1 VKHWWRLLFPALILS
16 FLIARIN
23 IEDFLAG
30 ISTANPSLICI
41 ALVSSFMLVILQ
53 GIRWYV
59 LSLKYSPRINLYRI
73 LLLNFTAMSFDSFVP
88 GKLGSDSYRLIE
100 SSKGGS
106 KSEMLGI
113 LMFLRMQTV
122 VLGFLLTVAVF
133 LTMVASTYSL
143 LILCL
148 GLLCFALVI
157 AAPDL
162 RPRGCFEKLA
172 ELSILQ
178 SIIPEKF
185 RSIFAVGS
193 SVFFILLKDTGQ
205 LLVSSSLLLL
215 YFISNALLFWIV
227 SQAFSIDTPFTTY
240 LISAPVILFMSNAP
254 FTIQGRG
261 VTELVALYF
270 WGRAGVSTEQVLLV
284 CFVVYGF
291 SVFHSLCAGWT
302 LFITRILQKARCNER
317 G

>member
-1 VKHWWRLLFPALILS
+1 MKHWWRMLFPALILT
-16 FLIARIN
+16 FLIARLN
-23 IEDFLAG
+23 IEDFLVG
-30 ISTANPSLICI
+30 IATANPRLICI
-41 ALVSSFMLVILQ
+41 ALASSFILIILQ

-59 LSLKYSPRINLYRI
+59 LSLKYAPRINLYRI

-113 LMFLRMQTV
+113 LMFLRMQTL
-122 VLGFLLTVAVF
+122 VLGFILTVAVLLTVAV
-133 LTMVASTYSL
+133 STYSL

-148 GLLCFALVI
+148 GLLCLVIVI

-162 RPRGCFEKLA
+162 RRRRYFEKLSK
-172 ELSILQ
+172 LSIVQ
-178 SIIPEKF
+178 SIVPEKF

-193 SVFFILLKDTGQ
+193 NVFFILLKDTSQ
-205 LLVSSSLLLL
+205 LVVSSLLLLL
-215 YFISNALLFWIV
+215 YFISNALLFWLV
-227 SQAFSIDTPFTTY
+227 SLAFSIETPFTTY

-270 WGRAGVSTEQVLLV
+270 WGRAGLSTEQVLLV

-291 SVFHSLCAGWT
+291 SIFHSLCAGGT
-302 LFITRILQKARCNER
+302 LFITRLLQKDRYNEP